1 MKTRTVVEVA
11 NRNMS
16 SRISFFEVL
25 VSAPARAPRRARF
38 DFLRCTSSTACSFA
52 INTTGPDGSAQ
63 IRKFSYI
70 RYITGK
76 KSTSMARCFTTPP
89 KEESKEVAD
98 QSLYCTFT
106 LSQNER
112 VAPHYIDVGRPLRR
126 QAGGSDGPSDS
137 RALGRAARKPSSKAS
152 AVAPSNL
159 TLHQWCRTR

>member
-1 MKTRTVVEVA
+1 MNITQLEKEIIR
-11 NRNMS
+11 
-16 SRISFFEVL
+16 VL
-25 VSAPARAPRRARF
+25 KINENVDW
-38 DFLRCTSSTACSFA
+38 DFSD
-52 INTTGPDGSAQ
+52 I
-63 IRKFSYI
+63 
-70 RYITGK
+70 
-76 KSTSMARCFTTPP
+76 PP